1 MHRDFYTVI
10 PAGGAGTRLWPL
22 SRASRPK
29 FLLPLIDGQ
38 SLLQLTAA
46 RVAEFSSPD
55 RIFTVSGT
63 AHVAS
68 IARQL
73 PDVPDSNLIV
83 EPAMRGTGSAIALAS
98 LLIARRDPRAIMG
111 SFAADH
117 NIRNTDAF
125 RQALSSAVA
134 SAKAGYLTTIGI
146 EPSHPETGYG
156 YIERSDDLALP
167 GAYFARRFV
176 EKPGLETARRF
187 LETGRYL
194 WNASMFVWRVD
205 VFVREFARAQPE
217 LFAAIDRM
225 AAHWDDPRYAEEIE
239 RGWLD
244 LPVTT
249 IDQGLM
255 ERVDEFVV
263 VPADMGWSDI
273 GDWNGFS
280 ELLTPDP
287 DGNCIEGAAVT
298 YEARRCI
305 VWSETQRTVA
315 LVGVDNLAV
324 VDLDDALLI
333 VDRDRAQDLRAL
345 VSRVEREHPNLT

>member
-29 FLLPLIDGQ
+29 FLLPLIGGR
-38 SLLQLTAA
+38 SLLQLTAD
-46 RVAEFSSPD
+46 RVDVFSSPD
-55 RIFTVSGT
+55 HIFTVSGK

-73 PDVPDSNLIV
+73 PDLPDSNLIV

-98 LLIARRDPRAIMG
+98 LLIARRDPHALMG

-125 RQALSSAVA
+125 RQALSIAIESAR
-134 SAKAGYLTTIGI
+134 AGYLTTIGI
-146 EPSHPETGYG
+146 EPTHPETGYG
-156 YIERSDDLALP
+156 YIERSDDLVLP

-176 EKPGLETARRF
+176 EKPGLETARHF

-205 VFVREFARAQPE
+205 VFVREFTRAQPE
-217 LFAAIDRM
+217 LFAALDSM

-239 RGWLD
+239 RAWLD

-280 ELLTPDP
+280 ELLTADS
-287 DGNCIEGAAVT
+287 DENFIEGTAVT
-298 YEARRCI
+298 HEASRCI

-333 VDRDRAQDLRAL
+333 VDRDRAQDVRAL
-345 VSRVEREHPNLT
+345 VSSVEREHPDLT

>member
-22 SRASRPK
+22 SRAIRPK
-29 FLLPLIDGQ
+29 FLLPLIGGR

-46 RVAEFSSPD
+46 RVGDFSSPD

-73 PDVPDSNLIV
+73 PDLPDSNLIV
-83 EPAMRGTGSAIALAS
+83 EPAMRGTGSAIALAA
-98 LLIARRDPRAIMG
+98 LLIARRDPHALMG

-125 RQALSSAVA
+125 HQALSTAIE

-146 EPSHPETGYG
+146 EPDRPETGYG
-156 YIERSDDLALP
+156 YIERSHDLALP

-176 EKPGLETARRF
+176 EKPELETARRF

-217 LFAAIDRM
+217 LAAALDRM
-225 AAHWDDPRYAEEIE
+225 ATHWDDPRYTEEIE
-239 RGWLD
+239 RAWLD

-255 ERVDEFVV
+255 ERVGEFVV

-273 GDWNGFS
+273 GDWNGFA
-280 ELLTPDP
+280 ELFTAD
-287 DGNCIEGAAVT
+287 DDENCIEGTAVT
-298 YEARRCI
+298 HQASRCI

-324 VDLDDALLI
+324 VDLDDTLLV
-333 VDRDRAQDLRAL
+333 VDRDRAQDVRAL
-345 VSRVEREHPNLT
+345 VSRLEREHPDLT